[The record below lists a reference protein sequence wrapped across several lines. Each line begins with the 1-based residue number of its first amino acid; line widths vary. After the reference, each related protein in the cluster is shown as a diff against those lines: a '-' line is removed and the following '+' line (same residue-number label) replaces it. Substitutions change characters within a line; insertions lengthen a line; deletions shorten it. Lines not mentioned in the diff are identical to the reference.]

1 MSIKKEI
8 DNMKFNELKEQIRA
22 GVNVYEIVNFNYVS
36 LVSQHIS
43 FIFSTIIC

>member
-8 DNMKFNELKEQIRA
+8 DNMKFSELKEQIQL

-36 LVSQHIS
+36 LVSQQIMVEN
-43 FIFSTIIC
+43 IKLIC